1 MVAVD
6 HDRPKLIITLLTTPL
21 DYVTL
26 LTLKFLQRVFDMILE
41 FASKAKENL
50 AAAQLLFDHGLYN
63 ASANRAYYAAFQ
75 AALVALARAKVLDQS
90 RVSHETAQGKFAAE
104 LIHRRKIYPSHLKS
118 YLMELQRVRDSA
130 DYQLVAVSKKV
141 ALMQLKQAQEFIE
154 ILFQE
159 K

>member
-1 MVAVD
+1 
-6 HDRPKLIITLLTTPL
+6 
-21 DYVTL
+21 
-26 LTLKFLQRVFDMILE
+26 MILE

-90 RVSHETAQGKFAAE
+90 RVSHETAQSKFAAE

-118 YLMELQRVRDSA
+118 YLMDLQRVRDSA

-141 ALMQLKQAQEFIE
+141 ALMQLKPAKEFVE

>member
-1 MVAVD
+1 VMVAVD
-6 HDRPKLIITLLTTPL
+6 HETLKLTMTLLTTSF
-21 DYVTL
+21 DSVTL
-26 LTLKFLQRVFDMILE
+26 LTLKFPQRVFDMILE
-41 FASKAKENL
+41 FTSKAKENL

-118 YLMELQRVRDSA
+118 YLMELQGVRDDA
-130 DYQLVAVSKKV
+130 DYKLSSISKKE
-141 ALMQLKQAQEFIE
+141 AAKQLRKAQEFVNLVTPE
-154 ILFQE
+154 
-159 K
+159 